1 MQRGARKV
9 GPKSSVSAGPA
20 TFQIGAGRW
29 RTKVILA
36 AIFAAAGAY
45 GGTHTGGDAT
55 GPQLELWQVIN
66 LIGAPTLA
74 VMFAR
79 PVIDD
84 IKAWLTSRRG

>member
-1 MQRGARKV
+1 M
-9 GPKSSVSAGPA
+9 
-20 TFQIGAGRW
+20 
-29 RTKVILA
+29 ILA
-36 AIFAAAGAY
+36 AIFAVAGAF
-45 GGTHTGGDAT
+45 GGAHTGGDTT

-84 IKAWLTSRRG
+84 IKAWLTSRHD